1 MNYIMKQLFFTG
13 LICLLLAACGQTG
26 SNEKSNVAELPGNDA
41 RVQVYYFHGKQRCVT
56 CVTLQKVAEEAV
68 KENFGTNKD
77 VAFVEID
84 FSEKANEA
92 LAEKYEIVFS
102 SLIIA
107 SGDDFKDI
115 TDDSFAMVMRNPDGL
130 KALITKETNAFLN

>member
-1 MNYIMKQLFFTG
+1 MKQLFFTG
-13 LICLLLAACGQTG
+13 LICLLLAACGQSG
-26 SNEKSNVAELPGNDA
+26 GHDRNVVTELPGSDA

-68 KENFGTNKD
+68 KENFGANKD

-84 FSEKANEA
+84 FSERANQA

-102 SLIIA
+102 SLVIA
-107 SGDDFKDI
+107 LGDAFKDI
-115 TDDSFAMVMRNPDGL
+115 TDESFALVMRNPDGL
-130 KALITKETNAFLN
+130 KALIAQETNAFLN